1 MTKAT
6 DKSDKWKPNAKLGG
20 EHIEARREEVV
31 EHLKRAVDVAYYH
44 IDQQLEL
51 DILALKKKAGEQK
64 QKMVRAVTDAQTK
77 PAMTIVRKYWQKSEA
92 DVLHHLTETI
102 MRD

>member
-1 MTKAT
+1 MTKDA
-6 DKSDKWKPNAKLGG
+6 WKPDPKQGG

-31 EHLKRAVDVAYYH
+31 EHMKRAVNVAYYH
-44 IDQQLEL
+44 IDQQLER
-51 DILALKKKAGEQK
+51 DIELLRKKAGEQK
-64 QKMVRAVTDAQTK
+64 SKMMSAVKNAQDL
-77 PAMTIVRKYWQKSEA
+77 PAMSVVRKYWMKDSD